1 MISSIL
7 LGAGLL
13 ILVGGSAY
21 WTWRRARHG
30 SGCCAVTEKPDAR
43 VRVRDRNRAHY
54 PYRVKAQV
62 GGMTCANCARKVE
75 NALNAQ
81 DGIWATVDLNARTA
95 QILTRQAPDVHALQE
110 AVREAGY
117 VLMYPEVHES

>member
-117 VLMYPEVHES
+117 VLMRSEVYKV